1 MGLCSVALA
10 GGVHAQHVRLSVGG
24 GVIVPTGDYADADQ
38 AGWHVLGK
46 LDLAI
51 PKSPVGLRIDGVY
64 GRSSHRSG
72 VDGTATL
79 TGGLVDIVWHVPMGA
94 PIVKPYLLA
103 GGGVYHVETSIP
115 SVSFSTSQT
124 NFTLAGGVGV
134 SFEAGPMRLFVEG
147 RYVSVRAS
155 SGSTNFVPVT
165 AGITM
170 GAK

>member
-1 MGLCSVALA
+1 MSLCSVALV
-10 GGVHAQHVRLSVGG
+10 GEVHAQNVRLGLG
-24 GVIVPTGDYADADQ
+24 TGATVPTGDYADADQ

-46 LDLAI
+46 LDFAI
-51 PKSPVGLRIDGVY
+51 PRSPIDLRIDGFY

-79 TGGLVDIVWHVPMGA
+79 TGGLADIVWHVPVGV

-103 GGGVYHVETSIP
+103 GGGVYRVESSIP

-124 NFTLAGGVGV
+124 KFTLAGGVGV
-134 SFEAGPMRLFVEG
+134 SFEAGPMRPFVEG

-155 SGSTNFVPVT
+155 SGSTSFVPVT
-165 AGITM
+165 AGITV